1 MSSIIDQFSQS
12 PIQPEPKFSVS
23 ECNEMVNM
31 HLAQLGQFTI
41 VGEIGKINLSQG
53 KWLFITLKDEY
64 SSVDIFGVAF
74 QLSGWQALEEGMM
87 VNVLGVASIHQKS
100 GKFSIR
106 AEQITPAGEGSL
118 KIAFEKL
125 RAQLDAEGLFDSS
138 RKRAL
143 PRFPHH
149 IGLITAKGSQ
159 AYNDFIKVLQNRLGG
174 LHIYFLPASVQGN
187 QAPKELIAAIQC
199 AQKKLP
205 HLDALVICRG
215 GGSLEDLQAF
225 NDEHVVRAIFASSI
239 PTTVGVGHEG
249 DVSLADLVADMRAS
263 TPSNAAELLVPERQ
277 ALLTEISAHS
287 RRIES
292 IITTNLTSKL
302 YLVDK
307 ALTQI
312 DHSLQ
317 TYIES
322 IRHTI
327 TLFLG
332 VSQRFLGE
340 ISRRTHMINHSK
352 HQLTFTFS
360 HALEAQSTRL
370 LQLERL
376 LTSLDHTKVLNR
388 GYSITRT
395 SSGTIIT
402 SAKNIKN
409 SDQIETTLSDGT
421 IYSHVTQKKIENTY
435 V

>member
-1 MSSIIDQFSQS
+1 MSSIL
-12 PIQPEPKFSVS
+12 EPKFSVS

-74 QLSGWQALEEGMM
+74 QLSGWQALEEGML

-118 KIAFEKL
+118 RIAFEKL
-125 RAQLDAEGLFDSS
+125 RAQLDAEGLFDPS
-138 RKRAL
+138 RKRIL
-143 PRFPHH
+143 PRFPQH

-159 AYNDFIKVLQNRLGG
+159 AYNDFTKVLQNRLGG

-187 QAPKELIAAIQC
+187 QAPKELIAAITF

-215 GGSLEDLQAF
+215 GGSMEDLQAF

-239 PTTVGVGHEG
+239 PTVVGVGHEG
-249 DVSLADLVADMRAS
+249 DISLTDLVADTRAS

-277 ALLTEISAHS
+277 ALLNEVSANT

-292 IITTNLTSKL
+292 ILTTNLTSKL
-302 YLVDK
+302 YIVDK
-307 ALTQI
+307 ALTHI

-317 TYIES
+317 TYITS
-322 IRHTI
+322 MRHTI
-327 TLFLG
+327 
-332 VSQRFLGE
+332 
-340 ISRRTHMINHSK
+340 NHF
-352 HQLTFTFS
+352 LTFTQHFS
-360 HALEAQSTRL
+360 GEITRRLQSVTHAEHRLSLTITHTFEDQSIRL

-376 LTSLDHTKVLNR
+376 LTSLDHTKVLKR
-388 GYSITRT
+388 GYSITRS
-395 SSGTIIT
+395 SSGTILT

-421 IYSHVTQKKIENTY
+421 IYSHVTQKKLENTY